1 MELVYSARSG
11 TGANLDTGVSLLFGV
26 DGDCRAPPFNDF
38 SDVGNF
44 ACVDPLPDFL
54 LKYWVYLDYPENG
67 NRNLKRL
74 VTSLLPPREVWEWVV
89 VASNV
94 NHSEPLRLNFEW
106 DSIPI
111 PRNVDLR
118 LLPPGGGEL
127 DMLARSSFTVEL
139 PPSFSSARFTIR
151 ATSLL
156 EP

>member
-74 VTSLLPPREVWEWVV
+74 VTSLLPPR
-89 VASNV
+89 
-94 NHSEPLRLNFEW
+94 
-106 DSIPI
+106 
-111 PRNVDLR
+111 
-118 LLPPGGGEL
+118 
-127 DMLARSSFTVEL
+127 
-139 PPSFSSARFTIR
+139 
-151 ATSLL
+151 
-156 EP
+156 